1 VSDDRL
7 QNIIDT
13 VDNISIRHEHGELLS
28 DRDIDSVIDDIGTL
42 FDDNAKNV
50 FGTKSSLSHDDSNV
64 RPKQTS
70 WFNNKCRTSRKAFH
84 EARKTYN
91 IYKTNVTRKNMNI
104 ASREYKKDLNQAYV
118 KFQSRLSGEIR
129 EASSHNTKTF
139 WDILKRCTNGQKI

>member
-1 VSDDRL
+1 MIGYRIL
-7 QNIIDT
+7 LTLYINIF
-13 VDNISIRHEHGELLS
+13 IRHEHGELLS
-28 DRDIDSVIDDIGTL
+28 DRDIHSVIDDIGTL

-50 FGTKSSLSHDDSNV
+50 FGTKSSLSRDDSNV
-64 RPKQTS
+64 RPKQTP

-91 IYKTNVTRKNMNI
+91 IYKTNVTRKNMNL

-129 EASSHNTKTF
+129 EASSHNPKTF